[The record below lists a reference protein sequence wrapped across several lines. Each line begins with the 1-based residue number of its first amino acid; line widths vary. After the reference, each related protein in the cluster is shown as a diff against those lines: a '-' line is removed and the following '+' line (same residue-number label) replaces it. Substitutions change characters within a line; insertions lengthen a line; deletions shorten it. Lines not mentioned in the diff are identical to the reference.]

1 MCDLYPEA
9 GIAIVL
15 LSNKAADGAQE
26 SLRALSANIAE
37 LVAPVE
43 LKAPGGAV
51 SPQPSSADAPP
62 QDR

>member
-1 MCDLYPEA
+1 MCDLYPDA

-26 SLRALSANIAE
+26 TLRALSANIAE
-37 LVAPVE
+37 LVAP
-43 LKAPGGAV
+43 GGAI
-51 SPQPSSADAPP
+51 SPQPSSTDAPP